1 MATTFDDIIDMGISR
16 VQDYKLDQL
25 YTVNPQ
31 YFQAI
36 TDAFLKNH
44 LGDFSSCRQ
53 SLAYDLENRTF
64 ISSFTIQE
72 QNILADLW
80 VYSWLEW
87 HINNVTQFEN
97 VLTDNDYKRHYAAE
111 NLKQKSEYFDR
122 IREKYNQRITD
133 YQLSDLSSYFA

>member
-1 MATTFDDIIDMGISR
+1 MATTFDDIIDLGLSR

-53 SLAYDLENRTF
+53 SLAYDLGNRTF

-72 QNILADLW
+72 QDILADLW

-97 VLTDNDYKRHYAAE
+97 VLTDNDYKRHSAAE

>member
-97 VLTDNDYKRHYAAE
+97 VLTDNDYKRHSAAE